1 MAFVLASCAE
11 GRLDPLKPKSDDADT
26 IDWTMRLSGYMAV
39 VVGIF
44 VAVAVVVV
52 MVKFRARDTDD
63 PDELPEQVHGNKKAE
78 LTWTLIPVFLLV
90 FLAVMTL
97 PKVFDLAEA
106 GEGRTIK
113 VEGQQWWWQFS
124 YDVDGDGDYDD
135 IVTANDIVIPVGE
148 DVNLEIHSNDV
159 IHSFWVPQLNGK
171 KDAVPGRIHQW
182 KISSNEPGI
191 FYGECVEFCG
201 LSHANMQIRAIVLE
215 QADFDEWVR
224 LQQLPATLPTSGAA
238 AEGAT
243 LFDQHCTT
251 CHEINGVYESDSDEI
266 ALLTANVAP
275 NLTHL
280 MSRTSFAGALFDLY
294 NDDGTLNVADLREWV
309 RNAPHLK
316 PMNPDNFQGMPSFL
330 DTLNEEDLDNI
341 VAFLQTLG
349 SQPIL
354 PN

>member
-1 MAFVLASCAE
+1 
-11 GRLDPLKPKSDDADT
+11 
-26 IDWTMRLSGYMAV
+26 
-39 VVGIF
+39 
-44 VAVAVVVV
+44 
-52 MVKFRARDTDD
+52 
-63 PDELPEQVHGNKKAE
+63 
-78 LTWTLIPVFLLV
+78 
-90 FLAVMTL
+90 
-97 PKVFDLAEA
+97 
-106 GEGRTIK
+106 
-113 VEGQQWWWQFS
+113 
-124 YDVDGDGDYDD
+124 
-135 IVTANDIVIPVGE
+135 
-148 DVNLEIHSNDV
+148 
-159 IHSFWVPQLNGK
+159 
-171 KDAVPGRIHQW
+171 
-182 KISSNEPGI
+182 
-191 FYGECVEFCG
+191 
-201 LSHANMQIRAIVLE
+201 MQIRAIVLE

-224 LQQLPATLPTSGAA
+224 LQQQPATLPTSGAA

-251 CHEINGVYESDSDEI
+251 CHEIDGVFESDSDEI

-309 RNAPHLK
+309 RDAPHLK
-316 PMNPDNFQGMPSFL
+316 PMNPDNFQGMVSFV